1 MYEGVCTQDL
11 KCKSKSSSHKDGEE
25 SDAAEKTG
33 DEASG
38 TPGDEA
44 DGTPSDEARVKKPDG
59 RDTADQQSE
68 EVEHVSPSSD
78 AKSFEPLSTVQ
89 RPQSTAPLAVQQD
102 KDAGILVSQK
112 TLNEASCVFS
122 LLFTLRLWQRTAQA
136 FRGKDQSYLGQLL
149 HPPWQRQL
157 ALCEDNEHGQLPG
170 IDAGGD
176 PTENLLW
183 SLVTI

>member
-11 KCKSKSSSHKDGEE
+11 KCESKSSSHKDGEE
-25 SDAAEKTG
+25 SDAAEKTV

-44 DGTPSDEARVKKPDG
+44 DGTPSDEARMKKPDG

-89 RPQSTAPLAVQQD
+89 RPPSTAPLAVQQD
-102 KDAGILVSQK
+102 KDAGIRVSQN
-112 TLNEASCVFS
+112 LNEASCVFS
-122 LLFTLRLWQRTAQA
+122 LLFTLCLFQNNFT
-136 FRGKDQSYLGQLL
+136 GL
-149 HPPWQRQL
+149 PRQ
-157 ALCEDNEHGQLPG
+157 GSVLPR
-170 IDAGGD
+170 AAPS
-176 PTENLLW
+176 PT
-183 SLVTI
+183 VAAAARVV